1 MSGQRRILG
10 RSVARLEDLP
20 LLRGQGNFVADI
32 AFPHEL
38 HMRIVRAPYAHGE
51 LRSVDVTAACA
62 APGVA
67 AVWSGADI
75 ADLPPIDFRDPA
87 GEALRPYRQPLLA
100 QKRVRYVGEPVAAV
114 FAVDACRAADAAE
127 LVSLTVEELA
137 PVLDAAAAP
146 GSFAPGLSTEATVL
160 RAEYGNPAGAFAKAH
175 TVVELDLTIGRHSA
189 VPLETRGAQ
198 HVRTSVAVSPGTHCS
213 SSSTALR
220 GATIAAI
227 SLSPIPRQ
235 WLLGTVPQRRRDAQV
250 AERVIIALPKELRL
264 QQNVWALQVSYS
276 RFHAAGKTESCRSP
290 STAEACTSICV
301 SSPSLITGALAPANS
316 PGISTV
322 FFCFSK

>member
-1 MSGQRRILG
+1 
-10 RSVARLEDLP
+10 
-20 LLRGQGNFVADI
+20 
-32 AFPHEL
+32 
-38 HMRIVRAPYAHGE
+38 
-51 LRSVDVTAACA
+51 
-62 APGVA
+62 
-67 AVWSGADI
+67 
-75 ADLPPIDFRDPA
+75 
-87 GEALRPYRQPLLA
+87 
-100 QKRVRYVGEPVAAV
+100 
-114 FAVDACRAADAAE
+114 
-127 LVSLTVEELA
+127 
-137 PVLDAAAAP
+137 
-146 GSFAPGLSTEATVL
+146 
-160 RAEYGNPAGAFAKAH
+160 
-175 TVVELDLTIGRHSA
+175 VELDLTIGRHSA